1 MILTSLLLL
10 QAILSHKLKS
20 NVSCISLK
28 LERKGITETIIPLSL
43 HCRDTK
49 SQNEFNNS
57 FCDINVPKCINRIHI
72 HAMAYR
78 QCRRGFLGLW
88 FATRGFFAKQLHFW
102 PRVTHCEL
110 FQTSTVTFLEDLGGF
125 VFVVRGT
132 LTLEC
137 GHINRTDVTLT
148 RFPCDTFGKIIFRLQ
163 SSKTIIHCR
172 FGIYM

>member
-1 MILTSLLLL
+1 MEVKGITETMILTSLLLL

-88 FATRGFFAKQLHFW
+88 FATRGFFLQKSCTFDQESHIVNFSKPLQWHFERTW
-102 PRVTHCEL
+102 EGLYLLSEALWHWSVVT
-110 FQTSTVTFLEDLGGF
+110 
-125 VFVVRGT
+125 
-132 LTLEC
+132 
-137 GHINRTDVTLT
+137 
-148 RFPCDTFGKIIFRLQ
+148 
-163 SSKTIIHCR
+163 
-172 FGIYM
+172 

>member
-72 HAMAYR
+72 HAMYAMAYR

-88 FATRGFFAKQLHFW
+88 FATRGFFFLAKKLHFW
-102 PRVTHCEL
+102 PRATQCEF
-110 FQTSTVTFLEDLGGF
+110 FQTSPVTFWEDLGGF
-125 VFVVRGT
+125 IFVVRGT

-137 GHINRTDVTLT
+137 GDTRRTDVTLT
-148 RFPCDTFGKIIFRLQ
+148 RLSCDTFGKIILRL
-163 SSKTIIHCR
+163 
-172 FGIYM
+172 